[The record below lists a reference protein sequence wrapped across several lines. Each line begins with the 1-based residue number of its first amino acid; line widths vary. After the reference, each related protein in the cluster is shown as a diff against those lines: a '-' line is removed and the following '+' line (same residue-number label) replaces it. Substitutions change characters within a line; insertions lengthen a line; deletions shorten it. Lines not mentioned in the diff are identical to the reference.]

1 MQMRGI
7 LLLFACITGGSATIG
22 FAQTAVENKTP
33 TISGVVRDA
42 GDNPIA
48 DAQLSLSREGQPA
61 RLFRTGADGKYSF
74 ANIAPGAVEIS
85 VRRLG
90 YRGSSKSVEV
100 TTGSGETSLDFQLA
114 EIPSDVAD
122 VIVEASKGHLQEFYQ
137 HKATSTFAKFF
148 EQKDIEKRHPT
159 YLSDLLRTVAGASLY
174 ASERTGNHIMLRD
187 CKPMVWIDGM
197 RAPGAELD
205 EVARPMDVAGME
217 VYPSSAGLP
226 PQYQDRNNRMCGAI
240 VVWTRN
246 Q

>member
-1 MQMRGI
+1 MRMRGI
-7 LLLFACITGGSATIG
+7 LFFLGCVTAESATIG

-33 TISGVVRDA
+33 SISGVVRDA

-48 DAQLSLSREGQPA
+48 DAQLSLSRPGEPA
-61 RLFRTGADGKYSF
+61 RLFRTGVDGKYSF
-74 ANIAPGAVEIS
+74 AGIAPGEVQIS

-100 TTGSGETSLDFQLA
+100 TPGSGETSLDFQLA

-122 VIVEASKGHLQEFYQ
+122 VIVEASKGHLQEFYE
-137 HKATSTFAKFF
+137 HKANSAFAKFF
-148 EQKDIEKRHPT
+148 ERKDIEKRNPT
-159 YLSDLLRTVAGASLY
+159 YLSELLRTVAGASLY
-174 ASERTGNHIMLRD
+174 ASERTGNRIMLRD

-217 VYPSSAGLP
+217 VYPSAAGLP

-240 VVWTRN
+240 MVWTRN

>member
-1 MQMRGI
+1 MRMNRV
-7 LLLFACITGGSATIG
+7 LLFLGCFTGGLPAIG
-22 FAQTAVENKTP
+22 FGQTAVENKTP
-33 TISGVVRDA
+33 TITGVVRDE
-42 GDNPIA
+42 GDTPIA
-48 DAQLSLSREGQPA
+48 DAQLSLSRQGQPA

-74 ANIAPGAVEIS
+74 ANIAPGEVQIS

-100 TTGSGETSLDFQLA
+100 TAGSGETSLDFQLT
-114 EIPSDVAD
+114 ELPSDVAD
-122 VIVEASKGHLQEFYQ
+122 VIVEASKGHLQEFYE
-137 HKATSTFAKFF
+137 HKANSTFAKFF

-159 YLSDLLRTVAGASLY
+159 YLSELLRTVAGASLY
-174 ASERTGNHIMLRD
+174 ASERTGNHVMLRD
-187 CKPMVWIDGM
+187 CKPMVWLDGM

-240 VVWTRN
+240 IVWTRN